1 MNKEVLFSSMVDIDL
16 RVEFLNILP
25 SPRLPPVYTGDTL
38 NIRYCIVLYCT
49 VLYCTVLCCT
59 VIHCNL
65 LYCAL
70 L

>member
-49 VLYCTVLCCT
+49 VLYCTCCT
-59 VIHCNL
+59 AIHCNL